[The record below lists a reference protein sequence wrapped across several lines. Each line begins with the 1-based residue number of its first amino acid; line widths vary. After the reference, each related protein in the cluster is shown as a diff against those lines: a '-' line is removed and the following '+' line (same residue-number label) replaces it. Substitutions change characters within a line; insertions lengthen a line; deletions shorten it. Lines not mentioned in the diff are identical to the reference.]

1 MDDSKFRFSTISLVK
16 VEEMWNDIDEKGES
30 IKEETQRKQTDDG

>member
-16 VEEMWNDIDEKGES
+16 VEEMWNDIDERGKHKGGDT
-30 IKEETQRKQTDDG
+30 KEAD